1 MQYIMQSENIS
12 NQEELY
18 SEEKQLKYFI
28 WGTTFDIQFMK
39 NERGKE
45 RTNFF
50 PVKET
55 FLM

>member
-1 MQYIMQSENIS
+1 MQSENIS
-12 NQEELY
+12 NQEELC

-45 RTNFF
+45 RTKFF
-50 PVKET
+50 PVKKT